1 MSFDELVQ
9 QFRIRIESTSNKKAE
24 LEKILQ
30 EIDRLTY
37 SQTGEPISQEVK
49 RQILEALRVEV
60 VQESTVRF
68 AQDNSEFLKLL
79 DTTIKALGGK

>member
-9 QFRIRIESTSNKKAE
+9 QYRNRIESTPNKKAE

-30 EIDRLTY
+30 EIDRIID
-37 SQTGEPISQEVK
+37 SQTGDPISQEVK
-49 RQILEALRVEV
+49 REILEALHYEV
-60 VQESTVRF
+60 VLESTVRF
-68 AQDNSEFLKLL
+68 AQDNLEFLKLL